1 MRPLK
6 LSMTAFGP
14 YAATETVDFRRATDA
29 GLFGI
34 YGPTGSGKSSIF
46 SAMAFALFGEGAKH
60 EQPSS
65 SMRSDHAAADTLT
78 EVSFI
83 FELGDKRYFVRR
95 QPDQM
100 RPKVNGDG
108 ETKSAHTAFL
118 FDVSDLEI
126 DDVTVDNCGRVMAE
140 RRVGPVNECIRGLL
154 GYDVDQFR
162 QIVLLPQGQFERF
175 LASDSKDRL
184 TILRGLFDVSLYE
197 RMTERLK
204 LQAAEA
210 RTAYQQGMALHVQQL
225 ATAGFTSTDDLTSAI
240 DSADSLCTELDQ
252 SAMKTN
258 AVHAGA
264 LKALGDGEALQKC
277 FDEASAAVTALT
289 ELQKRQVAMDSVRA
303 RHRAAD
309 RALQLVD
316 RDDAVTRVADTLA
329 SAREAEA
336 AAGRSLAEAQAAE
349 AASIKTLGDL
359 KAKAGE
365 IDGLK
370 GQLSDLD
377 RFSAILSNAT
387 DLKIR
392 AELAEGT
399 FTKAQVAAQTA
410 HQIAD
415 SAVKALASHR
425 AHVDL
430 AQANNSQRFQLTAQR
445 DQVQQQARHAS
456 VVERARSALKSAE
469 EALAGALPRAANAR
483 SRVDGL
489 ETMVRT
495 RQSEFIAGQA
505 RLLAESLES
514 GSPCPVCGSADHPQP
529 AHGGEPVAGLEDA
542 WRAAQSE
549 FELAA
554 QESAAAE
561 LAVGTAKSVR
571 DERKKALAELEEP
584 KGASADLQRGV
595 VRLNTAIENLGDAA
609 DITALGAQTV
619 QLDATVAATDLD
631 RVATATAAQSASSA
645 AALARQAYNDHIAGV
660 PDQLRDLS
668 ALELLRKTVTQQVDL
683 RSQEIDAAQDA
694 CVKKA
699 AERAGAASAQAA
711 AVARI
716 AECDKALANAREA
729 YSTKRDELGLS
740 DEQYRTA
747 KADIGI
753 MAALVQELDAYR
765 ENLTRAQTRVES
777 SNAAVEG
784 HEKPDIDALRSARDA
799 AQTAAQAAGRAAA
812 DAGAKRNQL
821 RQLLESL
828 REQMERL
835 ALLNEKSGPLR
846 ALADAIEGRNTM
858 NITLET
864 YAVGA
869 MFDQVLESANLRF
882 GPMSQGRYRLER
894 DVQTIGGK
902 RKRGLDIRVHDIQTG
917 RAREVSTL
925 SGGETFIAAL
935 SLALGLAD
943 IVEMSHG
950 AIRLDTIFIDEG
962 FGSLDSDGDGGTL
975 DQVLQVLL
983 DIVGANR
990 AVGLIS
996 HVPLVQQAVP
1006 NGFTVIKTPSGSRIE
1021 ERIA

>member
-46 SAMAFALFGEGAKH
+46 SAMAFALFGEGAKR
-60 EQPSS
+60 EQPST
-65 SMRSDHAAADTLT
+65 SMRSDHAAAQTLT

-83 FELGDKRYFVRR
+83 FELGDKRYYVRR

-100 RPKVNGDG
+100 RPKVHGDG
-108 ETKSAHTAFL
+108 ETKNVHAAFL
-118 FDVSDLEI
+118 FDVTDVEI
-126 DDVTVDNCGRVMAE
+126 DDVSVDNCGRVLAE
-140 RRVGPVNECIRGLL
+140 KRVGPVNECIRGLL

-204 LQAAEA
+204 LRAAEA
-210 RTAYQQGMALHVQQL
+210 RTSYQQGMALHVQQL
-225 ATAGFTSTDDLTSAI
+225 TTAGFSSTDDLTSAI
-240 DSADSLCTELDQ
+240 DTAENLCTELDQ
-252 SAMKTN
+252 SAVKTG
-258 AVHAGA
+258 AVHAEA
-264 LKALGDGEALQKC
+264 LKALGDGEGLQKC
-277 FDEASAAVTALT
+277 FDEANAAATALT
-289 ELQKRQVAMDSVRA
+289 DLQKRQDAMDSVRA
-303 RHRAAD
+303 RHRAAEC
-309 RALQLVD
+309 AAQLVD
-316 RDDAVTRVADTLA
+316 RDDSVTRAADTLA
-329 SAREAEA
+329 LAREAEV
-336 AAGRSLAEAQAAE
+336 AAGRLLAGAQAAE

-359 KAKAGE
+359 RAKAGE
-365 IDGLK
+365 IDALK
-370 GQLSDLD
+370 GQLSDLG
-377 RFSAILSNAT
+377 RFSTILTNAT
-387 DLKIR
+387 ELKTH
-392 AELAEGT
+392 AELAEDT
-399 FTKAQVAAQTA
+399 FTKAQAAAQTA

-415 SAVKALASHR
+415 RAIKALTSHR
-425 AHVDL
+425 AQVER
-430 AQANNSQRFQLTAQR
+430 AQANITQRFKLTAQR
-445 DQVQQQARHAS
+445 DQVHQQAQHAS
-456 VVERARSALKSAE
+456 TVERARSALRTAE
-469 EALAGALPRAANAR
+469 EALARALPHAATER
-483 SRVDGL
+483 SRRDVL
-489 ETMVRT
+489 EAAVRA

-514 GSPCPVCGSADHPQP
+514 GSPCPVCGSVDHPQP
-529 AHGGEPVAGLEDA
+529 AHGGEPAAGLEDA

-554 QESAAAE
+554 QETAAAE
-561 LAVGTAKSVR
+561 LAVGAAQSVR
-571 DERKKALAELEEP
+571 DERKNALAELEEP
-584 KGASADLQRGV
+584 KGASADLQREV
-595 VRLNTAIENLGDAA
+595 ARLNIAIESLGAAA
-609 DITALGAQTV
+609 DVTALGAQTV
-619 QLDATVAATDLD
+619 QLEANVVAMDLD
-631 RVATATAAQSASSA
+631 RAATSSTAQSAGTA
-645 AALARQAYNDHIAGV
+645 AALARQAYNDHISGV

-668 ALELLRKTVTQQVDL
+668 ALELRRKTVAQQVDL
-683 RSQEIDAAQDA
+683 RLKEIDTAQDA
-694 CVKKA
+694 CVEKA

-716 AECDKALANAREA
+716 AECDKALADACEA
-729 YSTKRDELGLS
+729 YSIRRDELGLS

-747 KADIGI
+747 KADIGL
-753 MAALVQELDAYR
+753 MAAMAEELDAYR
-765 ENLTRAQTRVES
+765 ENLTRAQSRVES
-777 SNAAVEG
+777 SNAVVEG
-784 HEKPDIDALRSARDA
+784 REKPDLDVLRGARDA
-799 AQTAAQAAGRAAA
+799 AQMAAQTAGRAAA

-828 REQMERL
+828 REQMDRL
-835 ALLNEKSGPLR
+835 EQLNEKSGPMR
-846 ALADAIEGRNTM
+846 ALADAFEGRNTM

-869 MFDQVLESANLRF
+869 KFDQVLEAANLRF

-894 DVQTIGGK
+894 DVQTVGGR

-1006 NGFTVIKTPSGSRIE
+1006 NGFTIIKTSSGSRIE
-1021 ERIA
+1021 ERTF